1 MRTHP
6 WKSLRLLLL
15 VLLSASLQFSWAH
28 AQAAPSVIR
37 IGVAAEGVGGRQYA
51 YRMSLDVARA
61 QGLIEKEFAPSGTK
75 VEWHYFRAAGPAVSE
90 ALASRQVDFVFHG
103 DLPSVIVRS
112 TGIKTRYLMPLYARS
127 NIYVAVPANSR
138 IKTLTDLKGKVV
150 SNFRG
155 TATQLVAARVLSSV
169 GLTERDL
176 RLVSLD
182 TAGVNAALAT
192 GQIDAA
198 FCMLTTFGL
207 KDKNLIRYIFSSN
220 FQPRFSAVGGL
231 LVTDEFARKY
241 PASVDHFVKAVVQGA
256 WFAGQP
262 QNRQAV
268 YAIWAKSGVPQ
279 EYFEREYKDQD
290 LKVTTSPLVDDY
302 VVAKY
307 KTAAA
312 DALRFGLVRKPVD
325 LTGWFDRGPLNRA
338 LATLHLEH
346 FWTPYDADGKPAA

>member
-1 MRTHP
+1 MVVFKT
-6 WKSLRLLLL
+6 LRLLLL
-15 VLLSASLQFSWAH
+15 TLLSASLSFSWAH
-28 AQAAPSVIR
+28 AEPAPSVIR
-37 IGVAAEGVGGRQYA
+37 IGVAAEGLGGRQYS

-61 QGLIEKEFAPSGTK
+61 QGLIEKAFASSGTK
-75 VEWHYFRAAGPAVSE
+75 IEWHYFRAAGPAVSE
-90 ALASRQVDFVFHG
+90 ALASHQVDFVFHG

-112 TGIKTRYLMPLYARS
+112 TGIKTRYLLPLYARS
-127 NIYVAVPANSR
+127 NIYVAVPVNSP
-138 IKTLTDLKGKVV
+138 IKSLVDLKGKVV

-207 KDKNLIRYIFSSN
+207 KDKNLIRYVFSSN

-231 LVTDEFARKY
+231 LATDEFAQKY
-241 PASVDHFVKAVVQGA
+241 PQSVDRFVKAVVQGA

-262 QNRQAV
+262 QNREAV
-268 YAIWAKSGVPQ
+268 YDIWAKSGVPKD
-279 EYFEREYKDQD
+279 YFEREYKNQD

-302 VVAKY
+302 VLAKY
-307 KTAAA
+307 KAAAA

-338 LATLHLEH
+338 LAALHLEH
-346 FWTPYDADGKPAA
+346 FWTLYDADGKPAA

>member
-1 MRTHP
+1 MIG
-6 WKSLRLLLL
+6 KSLRVLIAT
-15 VLLSASLQFSWAH
+15 LLSLSLSFAWAH
-28 AQAAPSVIR
+28 AQTAPQVIR
-37 IGVAAEGVGGRQYA
+37 IGVAAEGVGGRPFA

-61 QGLIEKEFAPSGTK
+61 QGLVEKQFPGTK
-75 VEWHYFRAAGPAVSE
+75 IEWHYFRAAGPAVSE
-90 ALASRQVDFVFHG
+90 ALASHQVDFVFHG
-103 DLPSVIVRS
+103 DLPSIIVRS

-127 NIYVAVPANSR
+127 NIYVAVPAGSQIR
-138 IKTLTDLKGKVV
+138 TLTDLKGKVV

-155 TATQLVAARVLSSV
+155 TATQLVAARVLASANLS
-169 GLTERDL
+169 ERDL

-207 KDKNLIRYIFSSN
+207 KDKNLIRYVFSSN

-231 LVTDEFARKY
+231 LVTDEFAQKY
-241 PASVDHFVKAVVQGA
+241 PQSVDRFVKAIVQGA

-268 YAIWAKSGVPQ
+268 YDIWAKSGVPKD
-279 EYFEREYKDQD
+279 YFEREYKDQD
-290 LKVTTSPLVDDY
+290 LKVTTSPLVDDF

-307 KTAAA
+307 KSAAA
-312 DALRFGLVRKPVD
+312 DALHFGLVRKPVD
-325 LTGWFDRGPLNRA
+325 LNGWFDRGPLNRA
-338 LATLHLEH
+338 LTALHLEH
-346 FWTPYDADGKPAA
+346 FWTPTDASGKPAA

>member
-1 MRTHP
+1 MTLS
-6 WKSLRLLLL
+6 KSLRVLILT
-15 VLLSASLQFSWAH
+15 LLSLSFGFAWAH
-28 AQAAPSVIR
+28 AETAPRVVR
-37 IGVAAEGVGGRQYA
+37 IGVAAEGVGGRPYA

-61 QGLIEKEFAPSGTK
+61 QGLVEKAFAPSGTRI
-75 VEWHYFRAAGPAVSE
+75 EWHYFRAAGPAVSE
-90 ALASRQVDFVFHG
+90 AIAGRQVDFVFHG
-103 DLPSVIVRS
+103 DLPSIIVRS

-127 NIYVAVPANSR
+127 NIYVAVPAKSN
-138 IKTLTDLKGKVV
+138 IKNLSDLKGKVV

-169 GLTERDL
+169 GLSERDL

-198 FCMLTTFGL
+198 FCMITTFGL
-207 KDKNLIRYIFSSN
+207 KDKNLIRYIYSSD

-231 LVTDEFARKY
+231 LVTDEFARQY
-241 PASVDHFVKAVVQGA
+241 PQSVDLFVQAIVQGA

-268 YAIWAKSGVPQ
+268 YDIWAKSGVPKN
-279 EYFEREYKDQD
+279 YFEREYKNQD
-290 LKVTTSPLVDDY
+290 LKVTTSPLVDDF

-307 KTAAA
+307 KAAAA

-325 LTGWFDRGPLNRA
+325 LKDWFDRGPLNRA
-338 LATLHLEH
+338 LVALHLEN
-346 FWTPYDADGKPAA
+346 FWTPYKADGTPAV

>member
-1 MRTHP
+1 MAI
-6 WKSLRLLLL
+6 WKFLRLLLL
-15 VLLSASLQFSWAH
+15 LLLSASLNSSWAH
-28 AQAAPSVIR
+28 AEPAPSVIR
-37 IGVAAEGVGGRQYA
+37 IGVAAEGLGGRPYA
-51 YRMSLDVARA
+51 YRLSLDVARA
-61 QGLIEKEFAPSGTK
+61 QGLLEKEFASSGTRI
-75 VEWHYFRAAGPAVSE
+75 EWHYFRAAGPAVSE
-90 ALASRQVDFVFHG
+90 ALASHQVDFVFHG

-112 TGIKTRYLMPLYARS
+112 TGIKTRYLLPLYARS
-127 NIYVAVPANSR
+127 NIYVAVPAGSR
-138 IKTLTDLKGKVV
+138 IKTLADLKGKVV

-169 GLTERDL
+169 GLSERDL

-182 TAGVNAALAT
+182 TAGANAALAT

-207 KDKNLIRYIFSSN
+207 KDKNLIRYIFTSN

-231 LVTDEFARKY
+231 LVTDDFARKY
-241 PASVDHFVKAVVQGA
+241 PQSVDRFVKAVVRGA

-262 QNRQAV
+262 QNRGAV

-279 EYFEREYKDQD
+279 GYFEREYKGQD
-290 LKVTTSPLVDDY
+290 LKVATSPLVDDF
-302 VVAKY
+302 VIAKY
-307 KTAAA
+307 KAAAA

-338 LATLHLEH
+338 LAALHLEH
-346 FWTPYDADGKPAA
+346 FWTPTNADGKPAA

>member
-1 MRTHP
+1 MAI
-6 WKSLRLLLL
+6 WKSLRILLPA
-15 VLLSASLQFSWAH
+15 LLSALLSFSGAH
-28 AQAAPSVIR
+28 AEPAPSVIR
-37 IGVAAEGVGGRQYA
+37 IGVAAEGLGGRPYA
-51 YRMSLDVARA
+51 YRLSLDVARA
-61 QGLIEKEFAPSGTK
+61 QGLLEKEFASSGTRI
-75 VEWHYFRAAGPAVSE
+75 EWHYFRAAGPAVSE
-90 ALASRQVDFVFHG
+90 ALASHQVDFVFHG

-112 TGIKTRYLMPLYARS
+112 TGIKTRYLLPLYARS
-127 NIYVAVPANSR
+127 NIYVAVSAGSR
-138 IKTLTDLKGKVV
+138 IKTLADLKGKVV

-169 GLTERDL
+169 GLSERDL

-182 TAGVNAALAT
+182 TAGANAALAT

-207 KDKNLIRYIFSSN
+207 KDKKLIRYIFTSN

-231 LVTDEFARKY
+231 LVTDDFARKY
-241 PASVDHFVKAVVQGA
+241 PQSVDRFVKAVVRGA

-262 QNRQAV
+262 QNRGAV

-279 EYFEREYKDQD
+279 DYFEREYKGQD
-290 LKVTTSPLVDDY
+290 LRVATSPLVDDF

-307 KTAAA
+307 KAAAA

-338 LATLHLEH
+338 LAALHLEH
-346 FWTPYDADGKPAA
+346 FWTPTNADGKPAA

>member
-1 MRTHP
+1 MI
-6 WKSLRLLLL
+6 WKSLRVLILTLLP
-15 VLLSASLQFSWAH
+15 ASLSFSWAH
-28 AQAAPSVIR
+28 AEPVPAVIR
-37 IGVAAEGVGGRQYA
+37 IGVAAEGVGGRPYS

-61 QGLIEKEFAPSGTK
+61 QGLVEKEFAPSGTRI
-75 VEWHYFRAAGPAVSE
+75 EWHYFRAAGPAVSE

-103 DLPSVIVRS
+103 DLPSLIVRS
-112 TGIKTRYLMPLYARS
+112 TGMKTRYLMPLYARS
-127 NIYVAVPANSR
+127 NIYVAVPAGSQIR
-138 IKTLTDLKGKVV
+138 TLTDLKGKVV

-155 TATQLVAARVLSSV
+155 TATQLVAARVLSSA
-169 GLTERDL
+169 GLSERDL

-231 LVTDEFARKY
+231 LVTDDFARNY
-241 PASVDHFVKAVVQGA
+241 PQSVDRFVKAIVQGA

-262 QNRQAV
+262 QNRAAV
-268 YAIWAKSGVPQ
+268 YDIWAKSGVPKD
-279 EYFEREYKDQD
+279 YFEREYKNQD
-290 LKVTTSPLVDDY
+290 LKVTTSPLVDDF

-307 KTAAA
+307 KSAAA

-325 LTGWFDRGPLNRA
+325 LEGWFDREPLNRA
-338 LATLHLEH
+338 LTALHLEH
-346 FWTPYDADGKPAA
+346 FWTPYDASGKPAA

>member
-1 MRTHP
+1 MMTA
-6 WKSLRLLLL
+6 WKSLR
-15 VLLSASLQFSWAH
+15 VLLWTLLSFSLFFSWA
-28 AQAAPSVIR
+28 QAEPAPGVIR
-37 IGVAAEGVGGRQYA
+37 IGVAAEGVGGRPYS

-61 QGLIEKEFAPSGTK
+61 QGLVEKAFPGTK
-75 VEWHYFRAAGPAVSE
+75 IEWHYFRAAGPAVSE
-90 ALASRQVDFVFHG
+90 AFASGQVDFVFQG
-103 DLPSVIVRS
+103 DLPSIIVRS

-127 NIYVAVPANSR
+127 NIYVAVPVGSQ

-155 TATQLVAARVLSSV
+155 TATQLVAARVLSSA
-169 GLTERDL
+169 GLSERDL
-176 RLVSLD
+176 RIVSLD

-207 KDKNLIRYIFSSN
+207 KDTHLIRYIFSSN

-241 PASVDHFVKAVVQGA
+241 PQSVDRFVKAIVQGA

-262 QNRQAV
+262 QNREAV
-268 YAIWAKSGVPQ
+268 YDIWAKSGVPKD
-279 EYFEREYKDQD
+279 YFEREYKDQD
-290 LKVTTSPLVDDY
+290 LKTTTSPLIDDF

-307 KTAAA
+307 KSAAA

-325 LTGWFDRGPLNRA
+325 LNGWFDRGPLNRA
-338 LATLHLEH
+338 LAALHLEH
-346 FWTPYDADGKPAA
+346 FWTPYDAGGKPAA